1 MCKITGLALEVGR
14 IIHNMRIILKR
25 IAAGMLGC
33 MMLLTPFGVQAAQVE
48 NGAVYPV
55 TTNEL
60 PEWPQGPD
68 IYAET
73 AVLMDADTGAI
84 LYNKGM
90 DEKRYPASI
99 TKIMTCMIALE
110 HSSLDEQVTFT

>member
-1 MCKITGLALEVGR
+1 
-14 IIHNMRIILKR
+14 
-25 IAAGMLGC
+25 MLGC

-84 LYNKGM
+84 LYNKGL

-99 TKIMTCMIALE
+99 TKIMTLP
-110 HSSLDEQVTFT
+110 DTFFHPFLCYIELLLYLHP